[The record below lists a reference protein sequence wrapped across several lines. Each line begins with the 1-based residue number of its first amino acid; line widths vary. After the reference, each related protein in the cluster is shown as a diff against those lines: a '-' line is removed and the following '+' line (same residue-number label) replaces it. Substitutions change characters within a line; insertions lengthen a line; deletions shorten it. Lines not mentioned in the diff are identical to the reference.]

1 MSEIYVSV
9 DVEVDGPIPGQNSM
23 LSLGAAAFVAP
34 STEPIGLFSMNFET
48 LEGATQDPET
58 MAWWRKEEQHH
69 AWEAA
74 HQDPQKPEAAI
85 AHFIAWVERL
95 PGIERKPSGAVK
107 NAVFV
112 GYPVGFDFTFTYW
125 YLRRFGTSSPFG
137 FSGLDM
143 ESFAMPLLGTSFGE
157 TRIRNMPPEWIPKDK
172 PLTHLAV
179 DDAIRQGVIFM
190 NMLGHARRIT
200 SDRQQ
205 ALLEAVALCKE
216 GDEVLG
222 GIAVWKQ
229 ARDLL
234 LKIAAGSGQ

>member
-1 MSEIYVSV
+1 
-9 DVEVDGPIPGQNSM
+9 
-23 LSLGAAAFVAP
+23 
-34 STEPIGLFSMNFET
+34 
-48 LEGATQDPET
+48 
-58 MAWWRKEEQHH
+58 
-69 AWEAA
+69 
-74 HQDPQKPEAAI
+74 
-85 AHFIAWVERL
+85 
-95 PGIERKPSGAVK
+95 
-107 NAVFV
+107 
-112 GYPVGFDFTFTYW
+112 
-125 YLRRFGTSSPFG
+125 
-137 FSGLDM
+137 
-143 ESFAMPLLGTSFGE
+143 MPLLGTSFGE